1 MPNQIRYFYYN
12 TFKIFVFTDFASFE
26 TLPSETFILIAIC

>member
-1 MPNQIRYFYYN
+1 MPNQIRYFYYS

-26 TLPSETFILIAIC
+26 TLPSDTFILIAIC

>member
-1 MPNQIRYFYYN
+1 MRNCIRYFYYN

-26 TLPSETFILIAIC
+26 TLPSDTIILIAIC

>member
-1 MPNQIRYFYYN
+1 MPNNITHLYYN